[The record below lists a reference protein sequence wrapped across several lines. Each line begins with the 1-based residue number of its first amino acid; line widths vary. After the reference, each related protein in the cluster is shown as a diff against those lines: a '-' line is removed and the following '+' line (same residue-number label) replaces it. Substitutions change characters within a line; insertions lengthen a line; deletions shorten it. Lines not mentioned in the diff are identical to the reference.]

1 MKEAG
6 DFEKNLMLSKILHT
20 TNTNMEVS
28 EEKSQ
33 FRYASQSFQRQ
44 SEQLAAVEKGIIDSS
59 VLERGVGCLFAQVEP
74 EQQS

>member
-1 MKEAG
+1 MRYYKRGTKVKEAR

-44 SEQLAAVEKGIIDSS
+44 S
-59 VLERGVGCLFAQVEP
+59 
-74 EQQS
+74 